1 LNEEEEEDN
10 DDDGDVSKYQLDSD
24 EVKCIKV
31 SGINYFMVH
40 SSLL

>member
-1 LNEEEEEDN
+1 LNEEEEED
-10 DDDGDVSKYQLDSD
+10 DEDVSKYQLDSD
-24 EVKCIKV
+24 EVRCIKV